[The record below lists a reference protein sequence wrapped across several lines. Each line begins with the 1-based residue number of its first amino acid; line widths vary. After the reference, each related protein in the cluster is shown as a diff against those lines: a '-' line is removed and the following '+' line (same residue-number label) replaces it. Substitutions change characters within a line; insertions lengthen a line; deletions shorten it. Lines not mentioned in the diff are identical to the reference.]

1 MYKKESPSGN
11 KTGPITANRIQN
23 VESTLRL
30 MKEVSEDSAEFYEL
44 EPLEVVEVHIDD
56 TKPSFPQKE
65 GAPDYTYLGGVLG
78 RFCISEQGKN
88 IDRLSNYKP
97 LNPNFQQT
105 PVVGEIVIGVRYLGQ
120 LFFTTQLNIFG
131 NPNFNTMHGIS
142 RGKNKNTFESK
153 AGVEVVNGDDRGTES
168 GYYFTRADDAR
179 RLLPNE
185 GDIIFEGRFG
195 NTIRI
200 GSDIKNENQDS
211 PNIILNAGQTIEG
224 DTKVP
229 ITEKIDT
236 DGSSIY
242 LTTNQTLEFTPGTES
257 LLSPAPYEGK
267 HILINSD
274 RITLNTKNGGDIG
287 ILSNNNISLTSPKEV
302 VIEAPTTKIGSI
314 NATEPMVLGDTL
326 ESKLNDILT
335 LIETGLLAPTGPV
348 VVGPGAGLLASLKS
362 SLSTIKSPNNTVE

>member
-120 LFFTTQLNIFG
+120 LFFTTQLNLFG

-153 AGVEVVNGDDRGTES
+153 RGVEVVNGDDRGTES
-168 GYYFTRADDAR
+168 GYYFKRGEDAR

-200 GSDIKNENQDS
+200 GSDIKNENQNS

>member
-11 KTGPITANRIQN
+11 KAGPITSNRVQT

-30 MKEVSEDSAEFYEL
+30 MREVAEDSAEFYEL

-56 TKPSFPQKE
+56 SKPSFPTKD

-78 RFCISEQGKN
+78 RFCISEQGLN

-120 LFFTTQLNIFG
+120 LFFTTQLNLFG
-131 NPNFNTMHGIS
+131 NPNFNTQHGLS

-200 GSDIKNENQDS
+200 GSDIKNENTES
-211 PNIILNAGQTIEG
+211 TNIILNVGQ
-224 DTKVP
+224 
-229 ITEKIDT
+229 
-236 DGSSIY
+236 
-242 LTTNQTLEFTPGTES
+242 
-257 LLSPAPYEGK
+257 
-267 HILINSD
+267 
-274 RITLNTKNGGDIG
+274 
-287 ILSNNNISLTSPKEV
+287 
-302 VIEAPTTKIGSI
+302 
-314 NATEPMVLGDTL
+314 
-326 ESKLNDILT
+326 SKD
-335 LIETGLLAPTGPV
+335 
-348 VVGPGAGLLASLKS
+348 
-362 SLSTIKSPNNTVE
+362 